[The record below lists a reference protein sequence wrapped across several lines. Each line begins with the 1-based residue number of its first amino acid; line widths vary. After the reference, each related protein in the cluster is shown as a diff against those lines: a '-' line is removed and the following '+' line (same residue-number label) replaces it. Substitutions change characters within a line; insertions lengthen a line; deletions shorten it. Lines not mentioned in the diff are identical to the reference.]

1 MKKVSFFAVLA
12 FALALILGVIACT
25 TGNGGGDTSVDST
38 EKEETTAT
46 TTEDSTEPGSEK
58 PEDTTAAEE
67 TSAEETTRGE
77 LHWETYDPA
86 LDDSKVNPSGIHLV
100 DPSQWVGIDDVGR
113 VLPTNTEVGNA
124 RENKTVAVFYW
135 TWHGDFYK
143 HQTAYNVQQILDR
156 FDDSEEAEEYLWK
169 SSTSPDSAYHFWN
182 EPIWGYYSGNDEW
195 VIRKQ
200 AEMLAAAGVDVIF
213 FDNTNGAFT
222 WLNTALTVF
231 KVFSEAQE
239 QGVKVPQISFLL
251 PFGGTDGSATQIKQL
266 YAAIYEKG
274 LYEDL
279 WYKMDGKPMLMG
291 YDDNISDAT
300 IRNFFTFRKGV
311 GGYNDRQLS
320 PGTPQWGWLSAFP
333 QAIYYRKDRTPEQM
347 TVGVAVNYDYS
358 IGSISP
364 MNYGINIVG
373 RTYTTKGL
381 DTRENA
387 VLYGANFAEQ
397 WNNALYADPDIV
409 FVTGWNEWVAMKLG
423 TWPGTS
429 FKKAFVDQY
438 NDAYSRDCEPSKG
451 KLKDNYYYQLVSNIR
466 RFKGVSAIPAA
477 SGEKLI
483 DINGGYGQWA
493 NVTPAYNDYF
503 GMTNRDSDGYK
514 DPETKKPY
522 HYINETARNDI
533 YEAKVA
539 RDYENIYFMVRTV
552 EDLSPYT
559 DAYWMRLYIDTVAGG
574 DRNWEEYEYI
584 VNRTSPASQNKTV
597 LERFTGNGFET
608 EKVCDIEYS
617 VKGNVLML
625 KIPKSALEIE
635 GYDFSL
641 DFKWTDNTQ
650 EDGDIMQWYTNGDV
664 APIGRYNYRYTTT
677 GSAAYEGTELTVP
690 TDLTDRE
697 NVDGLLASGA
707 LTAENVTLETGAD
720 GTVLTVAGGKE
731 PQLTVHYDKY
741 SPRPTADQFRY
752 LAITYRADSDMPA
765 MVRFNTL
772 LMTATKA
779 GNKKFTLPGDGQVH
793 TVYID
798 LKSARNWSYNYA
810 DYITFVCD
818 TGATAGKQMTLLHFD
833 LLHTLPEGAELL
845 NP

>member
-1 MKKVSFFAVLA
+1 
-12 FALALILGVIACT
+12 
-25 TGNGGGDTSVDST
+25 
-38 EKEETTAT
+38 
-46 TTEDSTEPGSEK
+46 
-58 PEDTTAAEE
+58 
-67 TSAEETTRGE
+67 
-77 LHWETYDPA
+77 
-86 LDDSKVNPSGIHLV
+86 
-100 DPSQWVGIDDVGR
+100 
-113 VLPTNTEVGNA
+113 
-124 RENKTVAVFYW
+124 
-135 TWHGDFYK
+135 
-143 HQTAYNVQQILDR
+143 
-156 FDDSEEAEEYLWK
+156 
-169 SSTSPDSAYHFWN
+169 
-182 EPIWGYYSGNDEW
+182 
-195 VIRKQ
+195 
-200 AEMLAAAGVDVIF
+200 
-213 FDNTNGAFT
+213 
-222 WLNTALTVF
+222 
-231 KVFSEAQE
+231 
-239 QGVKVPQISFLL
+239 
-251 PFGGTDGSATQIKQL
+251 
-266 YAAIYEKG
+266 
-274 LYEDL
+274 
-279 WYKMDGKPMLMG
+279 
-291 YDDNISDAT
+291 
-300 IRNFFTFRKGV
+300 
-311 GGYNDRQLS
+311 
-320 PGTPQWGWLSAFP
+320 
-333 QAIYYRKDRTPEQM
+333 
-347 TVGVAVNYDYS
+347 
-358 IGSISP
+358 
-364 MNYGINIVG
+364 
-373 RTYTTKGL
+373 
-381 DTRENA
+381 
-387 VLYGANFAEQ
+387 
-397 WNNALYADPDIV
+397 
-409 FVTGWNEWVAMKLG
+409 
-423 TWPGTS
+423 
-429 FKKAFVDQY
+429 
-438 NDAYSRDCEPSKG
+438 
-451 KLKDNYYYQLVSNIR
+451 
-466 RFKGVSAIPAA
+466 
-477 SGEKLI
+477 
-483 DINGGYGQWA
+483 
-493 NVTPAYNDYF
+493 
-503 GMTNRDSDGYK
+503 
-514 DPETKKPY
+514 
-522 HYINETARNDI
+522 
-533 YEAKVA
+533 
-539 RDYENIYFMVRTV
+539 MVRTV

-635 GYDFSL
+635 GYD
-641 DFKWTDNTQ
+641 
-650 EDGDIMQWYTNGDV
+650 V

-677 GSAAYEGTELTVP
+677 GSVAYEGTELTVP